1 MGFTVKF
8 SRTQIFLVLLL
19 AIGISNHVLL
29 IPHLLQAAGR
39 DAWICILIGYVLLL
53 IWGTV
58 LYFILNKNRHG
69 TSFYS
74 WVKKRAGRPVAGF
87 VVFIMIMYFALA
99 GISIFYDLIQSVNIY
114 FLPLTPTWM
123 IVVPFLSLCIW
134 AAYRNL
140 KTIVYMSVFLL
151 PIVWI
156 LGHFVA
162 IATMREKDYHYIFPI
177 LTNGLDPVL
186 SGTVV
191 VLGASVDLLV
201 LILLQKHTKE
211 QFSYGNIVILITLL
225 MGLSLGPTIGSIAA
239 FGPEVAAQ
247 MRFPAFE
254 QWRLVVL
261 GEHFSHVDFL
271 AVFQLLSGVTIRI
284 ALFSF
289 LLYDTLDFKSIHF
302 KKLILSIYTLVL
314 GVVALLP
321 ISDIWVETVIRMYL
335 YPVAFIIG
343 FSLSFLL
350 LLISYLPQRKGLGNR
365 L

>member
-1 MGFTVKF
+1 M
-8 SRTQIFLVLLL
+8 
-19 AIGISNHVLL
+19 
-29 IPHLLQAAGR
+29 
-39 DAWICILIGYVLLL
+39 
-53 IWGTV
+53 
-58 LYFILNKNRHG
+58 
-69 TSFYS
+69 
-74 WVKKRAGRPVAGF
+74 
-87 VVFIMIMYFALA
+87 
-99 GISIFYDLIQSVNIY
+99 
-114 FLPLTPTWM
+114 
-123 IVVPFLSLCIW
+123 
-134 AAYRNL
+134 
-140 KTIVYMSVFLL
+140 
-151 PIVWI
+151 
-156 LGHFVA
+156 
-162 IATMREKDYHYIFPI
+162 
-177 LTNGLDPVL
+177 
-186 SGTVV
+186 
-191 VLGASVDLLV
+191 
-201 LILLQKHTKE
+201 
-211 QFSYGNIVILITLL
+211 ILITLL